1 MCKLTIK
8 IETDCIALLN
18 TFFLLTCLYTS
29 CVSATVSSNE
39 ISQSEKLEQAYA
51 LRSSSPEK
59 AKTMLASVSRRQLNP
74 LQQDK
79 FDYLLAYSY
88 FINGEINSAIEA
100 FSALANNAQTE
111 EFIQTSLASLVSLYS
126 ATQDWTNAQKL
137 LDRVL
142 PFTNASNTLPSRE
155 NALTA
160 VINYYNQVDE
170 LELLAQFIKPL
181 LSENLSLRFH
191 CHAYFEWFN
200 AVVELDLNQL
210 NEQRFESALEQCN
223 ELNEPIITY
232 AIYENFARY
241 LFYSGKTDKALKML
255 NIHLQQ
261 AAAVGYSAL
270 TQEYYELLGKIY
282 LTTNQLIEA
291 QVFANKAIA
300 LEIPNVA
307 TPSNIAAHETLY
319 KVAEKQ
325 GNFEQA
331 FYHYRTFAEL
341 NSRKIDNKNAKTLA
355 IQKSKFD
362 SEQKTSKIDLLD
374 KENALLKSNALLAKK
389 SNVIQNL
396 LIVIFMLFCLGLGYW
411 LLKKHKSY
419 IQVRELSQQ
428 DELTGLANSRHFK
441 SRAADIIRQAKE
453 QNKAISFVM
462 FDLDDFK
469 NINDEYGHR
478 IGDFALEGAAKAA
491 KSQCRQNDFIGRL
504 GGEEFCVLMED
515 CDALQA
521 QEFAE
526 SCRAEIEKILKEER
540 LSIKVTASFGVSD
553 THITQY
559 SFKSLYNSADQ
570 AMYIAKRKGKNRVEC
585 AKKMVIQSLG
595 E

>member
-1 MCKLTIK
+1 
-8 IETDCIALLN
+8 
-18 TFFLLTCLYTS
+18 
-29 CVSATVSSNE
+29 
-39 ISQSEKLEQAYA
+39 
-51 LRSSSPEK
+51 
-59 AKTMLASVSRRQLNP
+59 
-74 LQQDK
+74 
-79 FDYLLAYSY
+79 
-88 FINGEINSAIEA
+88 
-100 FSALANNAQTE
+100 
-111 EFIQTSLASLVSLYS
+111 
-126 ATQDWTNAQKL
+126 
-137 LDRVL
+137 
-142 PFTNASNTLPSRE
+142 
-155 NALTA
+155 
-160 VINYYNQVDE
+160 
-170 LELLAQFIKPL
+170 
-181 LSENLSLRFH
+181 
-191 CHAYFEWFN
+191 
-200 AVVELDLNQL
+200 
-210 NEQRFESALEQCN
+210 
-223 ELNEPIITY
+223 
-232 AIYENFARY
+232 
-241 LFYSGKTDKALKML
+241 
-255 NIHLQQ
+255 
-261 AAAVGYSAL
+261 
-270 TQEYYELLGKIY
+270 
-282 LTTNQLIEA
+282 
-291 QVFANKAIA
+291 
-300 LEIPNVA
+300 
-307 TPSNIAAHETLY
+307 
-319 KVAEKQ
+319 
-325 GNFEQA
+325 
-331 FYHYRTFAEL
+331 
-341 NSRKIDNKNAKTLA
+341 
-355 IQKSKFD
+355 
-362 SEQKTSKIDLLD
+362 
-374 KENALLKSNALLAKK
+374 
-389 SNVIQNL
+389 
-396 LIVIFMLFCLGLGYW
+396 MLFCLGLGYW